1 MKNILVTL
9 FSLTCVSLA
18 LAADVNLTGVW
29 KLDSETVGN
38 TSSILMPFK
47 QDGAK
52 LTATMKSPDG
62 KEMTV
67 NGKVEGK
74 KVTWT
79 FISEWEGN
87 PLTVTY
93 VGTLDDAGTSM
104 KGTSDVQPMGIEGT
118 FVAAKQDGAPKE
130 EAKKDEPKK
139 DGEKKDAK

>member
-18 LAADVNLTGVW
+18 LAADVNITGVW
-29 KLDSETVGN
+29 KVDSETVGN

-47 QDGAK
+47 QDGTK
-52 LTATMKSPDG
+52 LTATMKSPEG

-74 KVTWT
+74 KVTWS
-79 FISEWEGN
+79 FVSDWEGN
-87 PLTVTY
+87 PLTITY
-93 VGTLDDAGTSM
+93 VGTLDDAGAKMT
-104 KGTSDVQPMGIEGT
+104 GTSDVQPMGIEGS
-118 FVAAKQDGAPKE
+118 FVAEKQTGAQKE
-130 EAKKDEPKK
+130 EAKK